1 MLRHTWLSVL
11 VGRPFRVWGVSLDKF
26 LGAIQRFGVGRLAA
40 LIGVA
45 AGAIAVIAAV
55 MMMSKQPNELLL
67 SNVDPKE
74 SAAATQAL
82 DTAGIKYETK
92 SDGSTIYV
100 ARDKVNAARQLI
112 FSKGLVTSGSVGY
125 EIFDSSS
132 ALGQTDFVQQLNRQR
147 ALQGELERTIQGWDG
162 VRAARVHL
170 VIPKR
175 QLFEEDAEKPTAA
188 VTISMGREP
197 SADMVRAVQNLVA
210 GSVAGMKPDAVNVI
224 DQHGKT
230 LSAGNDGTLAGKA
243 AQDAK
248 SQAEARTAKTV
259 QDLLDSVLGPGKARV
274 KVTAELDLNRET
286 IQERKFNPDG
296 QVIRS
301 ESTNANNASETK
313 NDDTGGVTSTQNIP
327 GQTPNGFQPLGSRS
341 DSNESVTN
349 YEIDETNR
357 TTVKEPGGVIK
368 QAVSVAVDGITAP
381 AGKDGK
387 PGAYTPRSAEEMA
400 KLEQLVK
407 TAVGFDA
414 ARGDQVSVVPVR
426 FVQPE
431 EQGLGEAGLLD
442 GMDKNDL
449 MRIAELAVLAVVALL
464 ILLFA
469 VRPFLKSL
477 MSPPPT
483 PLGLALATPQVTR
496 MVTLSDGT
504 TQEVVVDQSG
514 ETIAIAGPASDM
526 DQRIDIA
533 KIEGQVKASSIKRVS
548 EFVEKH
554 PEESVAILRSW
565 LHESE

>member
-1 MLRHTWLSVL
+1 
-11 VGRPFRVWGVSLDKF
+11 
-26 LGAIQRFGVGRLAA
+26 
-40 LIGVA
+40 
-45 AGAIAVIAAV
+45 
-55 MMMSKQPNELLL
+55 MSKQPNELLL

-82 DTAGIKYETK
+82 DAANIKYETK

-112 FSKGLVTSGSVGY
+112 FTKGLVTSGSVGY
-125 EIFDSSS
+125 EIFDTGN

-162 VRAARVHL
+162 VKAARVHL
-170 VIPKR
+170 VLPKR
-175 QLFEEDAEKPTAA
+175 QLFEEDAEQPTAA
-188 VTISMGREP
+188 VTISTGREP
-197 SADMVRAVQNLVA
+197 SPDMVRAVQNLVA
-210 GSVAGMKPDAVNVI
+210 GSVAGMKPDRVNVI

-230 LSAGNDGTLAGKA
+230 LSAGNDESLAGKM

-248 SQAEARTAKTV
+248 SEAEARIAKTV
-259 QDLLDSVLGPGKARV
+259 KDMIDGVLGPGKARV
-274 KVTAELDLNRET
+274 NVTADLDLNRVT
-286 IQERKFNPDG
+286 TQERKFDPDG

-301 ESTNANNASETK
+301 ESTNANNSSETK
-313 NDDTGGVTSTQNIP
+313 DDQGGVTSTQNIP
-327 GQTPNGFQPLGSRS
+327 GQTPDGFQPVGSKT

-349 YEIDETNR
+349 YEISESTT
-357 TTVKEPGGVIK
+357 TTVQEPGKVSK
-368 QAVSVAVDGITAP
+368 VAVAVAVDGIVAP
-381 AGKDGK
+381 PGKDGK

-400 KLEQLVK
+400 QLEQLVK
-407 TAVGFDA
+407 TAVGFDQT
-414 ARGDQVSVVPVR
+414 RGDQVSVVNVR
-426 FVQPE
+426 FPQPE
-431 EQGLGEAGLLD
+431 DQGLGKPGLLA
-442 GMDKNDL
+442 GFDKNDI
-449 MRIAELAVLAVVALL
+449 MRFAELGVLAVVALL

-483 PLGLALATPQVTR
+483 PLGLALNAPPVTR
-496 MVTLSDGT
+496 MVTLSDGS
-504 TQEVVVDQSG
+504 TQEVIIDQSG
-514 ETIAIAGPASDM
+514 EPMALAGPDM

-554 PEESVAILRSW
+554 PDESVAILRSW

>member
-1 MLRHTWLSVL
+1 M
-11 VGRPFRVWGVSLDKF
+11 DKF

-40 LIGVA
+40 LIGVVV
-45 AGAIAVIAAV
+45 GAIAVIAAV
-55 MMMSKQPNELLL
+55 MMMMSKQPNELLL

-112 FSKGLVTSGSVGY
+112 FTKGLVTSGSVGY
-125 EIFDSSS
+125 EIFDTGS

-147 ALQGELERTIQGWDG
+147 ALQGELERTISGWDG
-162 VRAARVHL
+162 VQAARVHL
-170 VIPKR
+170 VMPKR

-188 VTISMGREP
+188 VSISMGREP
-197 SADMVRAVQNLVA
+197 SADMVRAIQNLVA
-210 GSVAGMKPDAVNVI
+210 GSVSGMKPEAVSVM

-230 LSAGNDGTLAGKA
+230 LSAGNDGSLAGKV

-248 SQAEARTAKTV
+248 SEAEARIAKTV
-259 QDLLDSVLGPGKARV
+259 QDMVDGVLGPGKARV
-274 KVTAELDLNRET
+274 KVTANLDLNRVT
-286 IQERKFNPDG
+286 TQERKFDPDG

-327 GQTPNGFQPLGSRS
+327 GQTPNGFQPVGSKQ

-349 YEIDETNR
+349 YEISESTK
-357 TTVKEPGGVIK
+357 TTIQEPGSVLN
-368 QAVSVAVDGITAP
+368 QAVSVAVDGITALP
-381 AGKDGK
+381 GKDGK
-387 PGAYTPRSAEEMA
+387 PGAYTARSTEEMA
-400 KLEQLVK
+400 QLEQLVK
-407 TAVGFDA
+407 TAVGFNA
-414 ARGDQVSVVPVR
+414 ARGDQVSVVNVR

-431 EQGLGEAGLLD
+431 DQGLGKSGLLD
-442 GMDKNDL
+442 GLDKNDI
-449 MRIAELAVLAVVALL
+449 MRFAELGVLAVVALL

-483 PLGLALATPQVTR
+483 PLGLALNGPQVTR
-496 MVTLSDGT
+496 MVTLSDGS
-504 TQEVVVDQSG
+504 TQEVIIDQSG
-514 ETIAIAGPASDM
+514 EPIAIAGPGDM

-554 PEESVAILRSW
+554 PDESVAILRTW

>member
-1 MLRHTWLSVL
+1 
-11 VGRPFRVWGVSLDKF
+11 LDKF
-26 LGAIQRFGVGRLAA
+26 LSAIQRFGVGRLAA
-40 LIGVA
+40 LIGVVV
-45 AGAIAVIAAV
+45 GGIAVIAAV
-55 MMMSKQPNELLL
+55 MMMMTKQPNELLL

-82 DTAGIKYETK
+82 DAAGIKYETK
-92 SDGSTIYV
+92 ADGATIMV

-112 FSKGLVTSGSVGY
+112 FTKGLVTSGSVGY
-125 EIFDSSS
+125 EIFDTGS

-162 VRAARVHL
+162 VKAARVHL

-188 VTISMGREP
+188 ITISTGREP

-230 LSAGNDGTLAGKA
+230 LSAGNDESLAGKL

-248 SQAEARTAKTV
+248 SEAEARIAKTV
-259 QDLLDSVLGPGKARV
+259 KDMIDGVLGPGKARV
-274 KVTAELDLNRET
+274 NVTADLDLNRVT
-286 IQERKFNPDG
+286 TQERKFDPDG

-301 ESTNANNASETK
+301 ESTNANNATETK

-327 GQTPNGFQPLGSRS
+327 GQTPNGFQPVGSKQ

-349 YEIDETNR
+349 YEISESTT
-357 TTVKEPGGVIK
+357 TTVQEPGKVRKVAI
-368 QAVSVAVDGITAP
+368 AVAVDGITAP
-381 AGKDGK
+381 PGKDGK
-387 PGAYTPRSAEEMA
+387 TGAYTPRSAEEMA
-400 KLEQLVK
+400 QLEQLVK
-407 TAVGFDA
+407 TAVGFDQT
-414 ARGDQVSVVPVR
+414 RGDQVSVVNVR
-426 FVQPE
+426 FPQPE
-431 EQGLGEAGLLD
+431 DQGLGKAGLLD
-442 GMDKNDL
+442 GMDKNDI
-449 MRIAELAVLAVVALL
+449 MRFAELGVLAVVALL

-483 PLGLALATPQVTR
+483 PLGLALAGPQVTR

-514 ETIAIAGPASDM
+514 ETIAIAGPVSDM

>member
-1 MLRHTWLSVL
+1 M
-11 VGRPFRVWGVSLDKF
+11 DKF
-26 LGAIQRFGVGRLAA
+26 LSAIQRFGVGRLAA

-55 MMMSKQPNELLL
+55 MMMMSKQPNELLL

-112 FSKGLVTSGSVGY
+112 FTKGLVTSGSVGY
-125 EIFDSSS
+125 EIFDTGS

-147 ALQGELERTIQGWDG
+147 ALQGELERTISGWDG
-162 VRAARVHL
+162 VHAARVHL
-170 VIPKR
+170 VMPKR

-188 VTISMGREP
+188 VSISMGREP
-197 SADMVRAVQNLVA
+197 SADMVRAIQNLVA
-210 GSVAGMKPDAVNVI
+210 GSVSGMKPEAVSVM

-230 LSAGNDGTLAGKA
+230 LSSGNDGSLAGKV

-248 SQAEARTAKTV
+248 SEAEARIAKTV
-259 QDLLDSVLGPGKARV
+259 QDMVDGVLGPGKARV
-274 KVTAELDLNRET
+274 KVTANLDLNRVT
-286 IQERKFNPDG
+286 TQERKFDPDG

-327 GQTPNGFQPLGSRS
+327 GQTPNGFQPVGSKQ

-349 YEIDETNR
+349 YEISESTK
-357 TTVKEPGGVIK
+357 TTVQEPGSVLS
-368 QAVSVAVDGITAP
+368 QAVSVAVDGVTALP
-381 AGKDGK
+381 GKDGK
-387 PGAYTPRSAEEMA
+387 PGAYTPRSPEEMA
-400 KLEQLVK
+400 QLEQLVK
-407 TAVGFDA
+407 TAVGFNA
-414 ARGDQVSVVPVR
+414 ARGDQVSVVNVR

-431 EQGLGEAGLLD
+431 EQGLGKSGLLD
-442 GMDKNDL
+442 GLDKNDL
-449 MRIAELAVLAVVALL
+449 MRIAELGVLAVVALL

-483 PLGLALATPQVTR
+483 PLGMALNAPVTR
-496 MVTLSDGT
+496 MVTLSDGS
-504 TQEVVVDQSG
+504 TQEVVIDQSG
-514 ETIAIAGPASDM
+514 SPMALAGPASEM

-533 KIEGQVKASSIKRVS
+533 KIEGQVKASSIKRVA

-554 PEESVAILRSW
+554 PDESVAILRTW

>member
-1 MLRHTWLSVL
+1 
-11 VGRPFRVWGVSLDKF
+11 LDKF
-26 LGAIQRFGVGRLAA
+26 LSAIQRFGVGRLAA
-40 LIGVA
+40 LIGVVV
-45 AGAIAVIAAV
+45 GAIAVIAAV
-55 MMMSKQPNELLL
+55 MMMMSKQPNELLL

-92 SDGSTIYV
+92 ADGATIMV

-112 FSKGLVTSGSVGY
+112 FTKGLVTSGSVGY
-125 EIFDSSS
+125 EIFDTGS

-162 VRAARVHL
+162 VKAARVHL
-170 VIPKR
+170 VMPKR

-188 VTISMGREP
+188 VTISTGREP

-210 GSVAGMKPDAVNVI
+210 GSVAGMKPEAVNVI

-230 LSAGNDGTLAGKA
+230 LSSGSDGSLAGKL

-248 SQAEARTAKTV
+248 SEAEANIAKRV
-259 QDLLDSVLGPGKARV
+259 QSMLDGVLGPGKARV
-274 KVTAELDLNRET
+274 NVTANLDLNRVT
-286 IQERKFNPDG
+286 VQERKFDPDG

-301 ESTNANNASETK
+301 ESTNANDATENK

-327 GQTPNGFQPLGSRS
+327 GQTPNGFQGLGSKS
-341 DSNESVTN
+341 NSNESVTN
-349 YEIDETNR
+349 YEISESTK
-357 TTVKEPGGVIK
+357 TTVQEPGALLS
-368 QAVSVAVDGITAP
+368 QSVSVAVDGITAP
-381 AGKDGK
+381 PGKDGK
-387 PGAYTPRSAEEMA
+387 SGAYTPRSAEEIA
-400 KLEQLVK
+400 QLEQLVK
-407 TAVGFDA
+407 TAVGFNQ

-426 FVQPE
+426 FPQPE
-431 EQGLGEAGLLD
+431 DQGLGKAGLLD
-442 GMDKNDL
+442 GLDKNDI
-449 MRIAELAVLAVVALL
+449 MRFAELAVLAIVALL

-483 PLGLALATPQVTR
+483 PLGMALNAPQVTR
-496 MVTLSDGT
+496 MVTLSDGS
-504 TQEVVVDQSG
+504 TQEVVIDQSG
-514 ETIAIAGPASDM
+514 EAIALAGPDM
-526 DQRIDIA
+526 DHRIDIA

-554 PEESVAILRSW
+554 PDESVAILRTW

>member
-1 MLRHTWLSVL
+1 LDRFLS
-11 VGRPFRVWGVSLDKF
+11 
-26 LGAIQRFGVGRLAA
+26 AIQRFGVGRLAA
-40 LIGVA
+40 LIGVVV
-45 AGAIAVIAAV
+45 GAIAVIAAV
-55 MMMSKQPNELLL
+55 MLMMSKQPNELLL

-92 SDGSTIYV
+92 GDGATILV

-112 FSKGLVTSGSVGY
+112 FTKGLVTSGSVGY
-125 EIFDSSS
+125 EIFDTGS

-170 VIPKR
+170 VLPKR

-188 VTISMGREP
+188 VSISMGREP
-197 SADMVRAVQNLVA
+197 SADMVRAIQNLVA
-210 GSVAGMKPDAVNVI
+210 GSVAGMKPEAVGVM

-230 LSAGNDGTLAGKA
+230 LSSGNDGSLAGKL

-248 SQAEARTAKTV
+248 SEAEARIAKTV
-259 QDLLDSVLGPGKARV
+259 QDMIDGVLGPGKARV
-274 KVTAELDLNRET
+274 KVTANLDLNRVT
-286 IQERKFNPDG
+286 TQERKFDPDG

-301 ESTNANNASETK
+301 ESTNANNSSESK
-313 NDDTGGVTSTQNIP
+313 DDQGGVTSTQNIP
-327 GQTPNGFQPLGSRS
+327 GATPNGFQPLGSKQ
-341 DSNESVTN
+341 DSNEAVTN
-349 YEIDETNR
+349 YEISESTK
-357 TTVKEPGGVIK
+357 TTVQEPGSVLN
-368 QAVSVAVDGITAP
+368 QAVSVAVDGINAP
-381 AGKDGK
+381 PGKDGK
-387 PGAYTPRSAEEMA
+387 PGAYTARSPEEMA
-400 KLEQLVK
+400 QLEQLVK
-407 TAVGFDA
+407 TAVGFNL
-414 ARGDQVSVVPVR
+414 ARGDQVSVVNVR

-431 EQGLGEAGLLD
+431 EQGLGKSGLMDSL
-442 GMDKNDL
+442 DKNDI
-449 MRIAELAVLAVVALL
+449 MRFAELGVLAVVALL

-483 PLGLALATPQVTR
+483 PLGLALGSPQVTR
-496 MVTLSDGT
+496 MVTLSDGS
-504 TQEVVVDQSG
+504 TQEVFIDQSG
-514 ETIAIAGPASDM
+514 EPIAISGPDM

-554 PEESVAILRSW
+554 PDESVAILRTW

>member
-1 MLRHTWLSVL
+1 
-11 VGRPFRVWGVSLDKF
+11 LDKF
-26 LGAIQRFGVGRLAA
+26 LSAIQRFGVGRLAA
-40 LIGVA
+40 LIGVVV
-45 AGAIAVIAAV
+45 GAIAVIAAV
-55 MMMSKQPNELLL
+55 MMMMSKQPNELLL

-92 SDGSTIYV
+92 SDGATIYV

-112 FSKGLVTSGSVGY
+112 FTKGLVTSGSVGY
-125 EIFDSSS
+125 EIFDTTS

-162 VRAARVHL
+162 VRGARVHL

-175 QLFEEDAEKPTAA
+175 QLFEEDPEKPTAA
-188 VTISMGREP
+188 VTINTGREP

-230 LSAGNDGTLAGKA
+230 LSAGGDGTLAGKL

-248 SQAEARTAKTV
+248 SEAELRVAKTV
-259 QDLLDSVLGPGKARV
+259 KEMLDGVLGPGKARV
-274 KVTAELDLNRET
+274 TVNAKLDLNRVT
-286 IQERKFNPDG
+286 VQERKFDPDG

-301 ESTNANNASETK
+301 ESTNANDASETK

-327 GQTPNGFQPLGSRS
+327 GQTPNGFQPLGSKS
-341 DSNESVTN
+341 NSNESVTN
-349 YEIDETNR
+349 YEISESTK
-357 TTVKEPGGVIK
+357 TTVQEPGSVVR
-368 QAVSVAVDGITAP
+368 QDVSVAIDGITAP
-381 AGKDGK
+381 PGKDGK
-387 PGAYTPRSAEEMA
+387 AGAYTPRSAEEMA
-400 KLEQLVK
+400 QLEQLVK

-414 ARGDQVSVVPVR
+414 SRGDQVSVVNVR
-426 FVQPE
+426 FPQPE
-431 EQGLGEAGLLD
+431 DQGLGKAGLLD

-449 MRIAELAVLAVVALL
+449 MRFAELGVLAVVALL

-483 PLGLALATPQVTR
+483 PLGLALSTPVTR

-504 TQEVVVDQSG
+504 TQEVVVDQMG
-514 ETIAIAGPASDM
+514 ETMALAGPGSDM

>member
-1 MLRHTWLSVL
+1 M
-11 VGRPFRVWGVSLDKF
+11 DKF
-26 LGAIQRFGVGRLAA
+26 LSAIQRFGVGRLAA

-55 MMMSKQPNELLL
+55 MMMMSKQPNELLL

-112 FSKGLVTSGSVGY
+112 FTKGLVTSGSVGY
-125 EIFDSSS
+125 EIFDTGS

-170 VIPKR
+170 VMPKR
-175 QLFEEDAEKPTAA
+175 QLFEEDAEQPTAA
-188 VTISMGREP
+188 VTVSMAREP
-197 SADMVRAVQNLVA
+197 SPDMVRAVQNLVA
-210 GSVAGMKPDAVNVI
+210 GSVAGMKPDRVNVI

-230 LSAGNDGTLAGKA
+230 LSAGNDESLAGKM

-248 SQAEARTAKTV
+248 SATEARIAKTV
-259 QDLLDSVLGPGKARV
+259 KDMIDGVLGPGKARV
-274 KVTAELDLNRET
+274 NVTADLDLNRVT
-286 IQERKFNPDG
+286 TQERKFDPDG

-301 ESTNANNASETK
+301 ESTNAANNSETK

-327 GQTPNGFQPLGSRS
+327 GQTPNGFQPLGSKS

-349 YEIDETNR
+349 YEISESTK
-357 TTVKEPGGVIK
+357 TTVQEPG
-368 QAVSVAVDGITAP
+368 AVRKVAVAVAIDGVAAP
-381 AGKDGK
+381 PGKDGK
-387 PGAYTPRSAEEMA
+387 PGAYTPRSAEEIA
-400 KLEQLVK
+400 QIEQLVK
-407 TAVGFDA
+407 TAVGFDQT
-414 ARGDQVSVVPVR
+414 RGDQVSVVNVR
-426 FVQPE
+426 FPQPE
-431 EQGLGEAGLLD
+431 DQGLGKAGLLA
-442 GMDKNDL
+442 GFDKNDI
-449 MRIAELAVLAVVALL
+449 MRFIELGVLAVVALL

-477 MSPPPT
+477 MTPPT
-483 PLGLALATPQVTR
+483 PLGLALNGPQVTR
-496 MVTLSDGT
+496 MVTLSDGS
-504 TQEVVVDQSG
+504 TQEVIVDQSG
-514 ETIAIAGPASDM
+514 ASMALAAPSDM

-533 KIEGQVKASSIKRVS
+533 KIEGQVKASSVKRVA

-554 PEESVAILRSW
+554 PDESVAILRTW

>member
-1 MLRHTWLSVL
+1 M
-11 VGRPFRVWGVSLDKF
+11 DKF
-26 LGAIQRFGVGRLAA
+26 LSAIQKFGVGRLAA
-40 LIGVA
+40 LIGVVV
-45 AGAIAVIAAV
+45 GAIAVIAAV
-55 MMMSKQPNELLL
+55 MMMMSKQPNELLL

-112 FSKGLVTSGSVGY
+112 FTKGLVTSGSVGY
-125 EIFDSSS
+125 EIFDTGN

-175 QLFEEDAEKPTAA
+175 QLFEEDADKPTAA
-188 VTISMGREP
+188 VTISAGREP

-230 LSAGNDGTLAGKA
+230 LSAGNDGSLAGKL

-248 SQAEARTAKTV
+248 GEAEARIAKRV
-259 QDLLDSVLGPGKARV
+259 QAMIDGVLGPGKARV
-274 KVTAELDLNRET
+274 NVTADLDLNRVT
-286 IQERKFNPDG
+286 VQERNFNPDG

-327 GQTPNGFQPLGSRS
+327 GQAPNGFQPLGSRQ

-349 YEIDETNR
+349 YEISESTK
-357 TTVKEPGGVIK
+357 TTVQEPGALRK
-368 QAVSVAVDGITAP
+368 QAVSVAIDGVTAP
-381 AGKDGK
+381 PGKDGK
-387 PGAYTPRSAEEMA
+387 PGAYTPRSAQEMA
-400 KLEQLVK
+400 QLEQLVK
-407 TAVGFDA
+407 TAIGFDQ
-414 ARGDQVSVVPVR
+414 ARGDQVSVVNVR
-426 FVQPE
+426 FPQPE
-431 EQGLGEAGLLD
+431 EQGLGKAGLLD

-449 MRIAELAVLAVVALL
+449 MRFAELAVLAVVALL

-483 PLGLALATPQVTR
+483 PLGLALGTPVTR
-496 MVTLSDGT
+496 MITLSDGT
-504 TQEVVVDQSG
+504 TQEVVVDQAG
-514 ETIAIAGPASDM
+514 ETMAISGPISDM

-548 EFVEKH
+548 EFVERH

>member
-1 MLRHTWLSVL
+1 MDRFLS
-11 VGRPFRVWGVSLDKF
+11 
-26 LGAIQRFGVGRLAA
+26 AIQRFGVGRLAA

-55 MMMSKQPNELLL
+55 MMMMSKQPNELLL

-112 FSKGLVTSGSVGY
+112 FTKGLVTSGSVGY
-125 EIFDSSS
+125 EIFDTGT

-170 VIPKR
+170 VMPKR
-175 QLFEEDAEKPTAA
+175 QLFEEDAAQPTAA
-188 VTISMGREP
+188 VTISTGREP

-210 GSVAGMKPDAVNVI
+210 GSVAGMKPERVSVI

-230 LSAGNDGTLAGKA
+230 LSSGNDDSLAGKM
-243 AQDAK
+243 AQDAR
-248 SQAEARTAKTV
+248 SDAEARIAKTV
-259 QDLLDSVLGPGKARV
+259 QDMIDGVLGPGKARV
-274 KVTAELDLNRET
+274 KVTANLDLNRVT
-286 IQERKFNPDG
+286 TQERNFNPDG

-301 ESTNANNASETK
+301 ESTNENNASETK

-327 GQTPNGFQPLGSRS
+327 GQTPNGFQPLGSKS
-341 DSNESVTN
+341 GSNESVTN
-349 YEIDETNR
+349 YEISESTK
-357 TTVKEPGGVIK
+357 TTVQEPGAVIK
-368 QAVSVAVDGITAP
+368 QSVSVAVDGLVAP
-381 AGKDGK
+381 PGKDGK

-400 KLEQLVK
+400 QLEQMVK

-414 ARGDQVSVVPVR
+414 SRGDQVSVVNVR
-426 FVQPE
+426 FPQPE
-431 EQGLGEAGLLD
+431 DQGLGKAGIMANL
-442 GMDKNDL
+442 DKNDI
-449 MRIAELAVLAVVALL
+449 MRFAELGVLAVVALL

-477 MSPPPT
+477 MGPPPT
-483 PLGLALATPQVTR
+483 PLGMALNGPQVTR
-496 MVTLSDGT
+496 MVTLSDGS
-504 TQEVVVDQSG
+504 TQEVVIDQSG
-514 ETIAIAGPASDM
+514 EPMAIAGPVSDM

-548 EFVEKH
+548 EFVDKH
-554 PEESVAILRSW
+554 PDESVAILRSW

>member
-1 MLRHTWLSVL
+1 ME
-11 VGRPFRVWGVSLDKF
+11 KF

-55 MMMSKQPNELLL
+55 MMMMSKQPNELLL

-82 DTAGIKYETK
+82 DAAGIKYETK
-92 SDGSTIYV
+92 SDGATIYV

-112 FSKGLVTSGSVGY
+112 FTKGLVTSGSVGY
-125 EIFDSSS
+125 EIFDTSS

-170 VIPKR
+170 VLPKR

-188 VTISMGREP
+188 VTISTGREP

-210 GSVAGMKPDAVNVI
+210 GSVAGMKPEAVNVI

-230 LSAGNDGTLAGKA
+230 LSSGSDGSLAGKM

-248 SQAEARTAKTV
+248 SEAEARIAKRV
-259 QDLLDSVLGPGKARV
+259 QEMVDGVLGPGKARV
-274 KVTAELDLNRET
+274 NVTANLDLNRVT
-286 IQERKFNPDG
+286 TQERKFDPDG

-301 ESTNANNASETK
+301 ESTNANDASESK

-327 GQTPNGFQPLGSRS
+327 GQTPNGFQGLGSKS
-341 DSNESVTN
+341 NSNESVTN
-349 YEIDETNR
+349 YEISESTK
-357 TTVKEPGGVIK
+357 TTVQEPG
-368 QAVSVAVDGITAP
+368 QLLSQSVSVAIDGITAP
-381 AGKDGK
+381 PGKDGK
-387 PGAYTPRSAEEMA
+387 PGAYTARTAEEMA
-400 KLEQLVK
+400 QLEQLVK
-407 TAVGFDA
+407 TAVGFNA
-414 ARGDQVSVVPVR
+414 ERGDQVSVVNVR
-426 FVQPE
+426 FPQPE
-431 EQGLGEAGLLD
+431 EQGLGKAGLLD
-442 GMDKNDL
+442 GMDKNDI
-449 MRIAELAVLAVVALL
+449 MRFAELGVLAVVALL

-483 PLGLALATPQVTR
+483 PLGLALNSPQVTR
-496 MVTLSDGT
+496 MVTLSDGS
-504 TQEVVVDQSG
+504 TQEVIIDQTG
-514 ETIAIAGPASDM
+514 EPIALAGPGDM

-554 PEESVAILRSW
+554 PDESVAILRSW

>member
-1 MLRHTWLSVL
+1 
-11 VGRPFRVWGVSLDKF
+11 LDKF
-26 LGAIQRFGVGRLAA
+26 LSAIQRFGVGRLAA
-40 LIGVA
+40 LIGVVV
-45 AGAIAVIAAV
+45 GAIAVIAAV
-55 MMMSKQPNELLL
+55 MMMMSKQPNELLL

-82 DTAGIKYETK
+82 DAAGIKYETK
-92 SDGSTIYV
+92 ADGSTIYV
-100 ARDKVNAARQLI
+100 ARDKVNSARQLI
-112 FSKGLVTSGSVGY
+112 FTKGLVTSGSVGY
-125 EIFDSSS
+125 EIFDTSS

-147 ALQGELERTIQGWDG
+147 ALQGELERTITGWDG

-188 VTISMGREP
+188 VSISMGREP
-197 SADMVRAVQNLVA
+197 SADMVRAIQNLVA
-210 GSVAGMKPDAVNVI
+210 GSVAGMKPDAVGVM

-230 LSAGNDGTLAGKA
+230 LSAGNDDSLAGKA

-248 SQAEARTAKTV
+248 SEAQARIAKTV
-259 QDLLDSVLGPGKARV
+259 QDMLDGVLGPGKARV
-274 KVTAELDLNRET
+274 NVTAQLDLSRVT
-286 IQERKFNPDG
+286 MQERKFDPDG
-296 QVIRS
+296 QVVRS
-301 ESTNANNASETK
+301 ESTNANDSSETK

-327 GQTPNGFQPLGSRS
+327 GQQPNGFQPLGSKQN
-341 DSNESVTN
+341 SNESVTN
-349 YEIDETNR
+349 YEIGETTK
-357 TTVKEPGGVIK
+357 TTVQEPGSVTK
-368 QAVSVAVDGITAP
+368 QAVSVAIDGITAP
-381 AGKDGK
+381 PGKDGK
-387 PGAYTPRSAEEMA
+387 SGAYTPRSAEEMA
-400 KLEQLVK
+400 KLEQMVK

-414 ARGDQVSVVPVR
+414 ARGDQVSLVNVP
-426 FVQPE
+426 FPQPE
-431 EQGLGEAGLLD
+431 DQGLGKAGLLD
-442 GMDKNDL
+442 GMDKNDI
-449 MRIAELAVLAVVALL
+449 MRIAELGVLAIVALL

-483 PLGLALATPQVTR
+483 PLGMALAGPVTR

-514 ETIAIAGPASDM
+514 ETIAIAGPVSDM